1 MFAKLDTKSNYIN
14 ELGTSITGAS
24 YFLCDAE
31 DDADIETLPTTKI
44 GVGSR
49 ALVIPT
55 GHIYML
61 GPSRTWVLYNG
72 VSIMN

>member
-1 MFAKLDTKSNYIN
+1 MYAKLDTKSNYIN
-14 ELGTSITGAS
+14 ELGTNIVGAS
-24 YFLCDAE
+24 YFLCDAD
-31 DDADIETLPTTKI
+31 DDADISHLPTTKI
-44 GVGSR
+44 GIGSK

-61 GPSRTWVLYNG
+61 GPSRTWVLYKG

>member
-1 MFAKLDTKSNYIN
+1 MYSVVETRDDFYNA
-14 ELGTSITGAS
+14 LGARIKGATF
-24 YFLCDAE
+24 YLCDSE
-31 DDADIETLPTTKI
+31 DDADIEKLPTERI
-44 GVGSR
+44 GIGSR

-61 GPSRTWVLYNG
+61 GPSRKWILYNG

>member
-1 MFAKLDTKSNYIN
+1 MYAKLNVQSNYIN
-14 ELGTSITGAS
+14 ELGTDIIGAS
-24 YFLCDAE
+24 YYLCDAD
-31 DDADIETLPTTKI
+31 DDADISILPTTGI
-44 GVGSR
+44 GIGSR

-61 GPSRTWVLYNG
+61 GPSRKWILYKG

>member
-1 MFAKLDTKSNYIN
+1 MFTKLDVKSNYIN
-14 ELGTSITGAS
+14 ELGTSIVGAS

-31 DDADIETLPTTKI
+31 DDADVATLPTTKV
-44 GVGSR
+44 GVGSK

-61 GPSRTWVLYNG
+61 GPSRKWILYKG

>member
-1 MFAKLDTKSNYIN
+1 MYTKLSTSNSYIN

-24 YFLCDAE
+24 YFICDAE
-31 DDADIETLPTTKI
+31 DDGDISDLPTNVGI
-44 GVGSR
+44 GSR

-61 GPSRTWVLYNG
+61 GPSRTWILYKG

>member
-1 MFAKLDTKSNYIN
+1 MYAKLNTESNYIN
-14 ELGTSITGAS
+14 ELGTNIVGAS
-24 YFLCDAE
+24 YFLCDA
-31 DDADIETLPTTKI
+31 DNDADVAYLPTSRI
-44 GVGSR
+44 GVGSK

-61 GPSRTWVLYNG
+61 GPSRTWVLYKG